1 MKVVIPGN
9 IPQAAAELLK
19 KEGFHLYI
27 FKEDESTRDD
37 FFSNIGDAD
46 AVISLINQKFN
57 PYVIEKMKK
66 CKIIANYGVG
76 FNNIDVEYAREK
88 GIIVTNTPDVLT
100 DSTADL
106 TIALVLGCA
115 RKIIEAEA
123 FLRGGKF
130 RGWQPQLFLGIELK
144 NKIFGVIGAG
154 RIGTAAALRAYS
166 FGMKIIYYSKKE
178 NKQLKKVA
186 KAKKVLLN
194 SLLKKA
200 DFISLHVPLTNETY
214 HLLNREKLNL
224 IKSSAVLINTARGE
238 IVDEKELIELLKN
251 KKISAAGFDVYEN
264 EPNLNPDLFKLDN
277 VLLLPHIGSATMEAR
292 TNMALL
298 AARNVEAVL
307 KGKKPLTPVKYG

>member
-1 MKVVIPGN
+1 MKAVIPGN

-19 KEGFHLYI
+19 KEGFKLSI
-27 FKEDESTRDD
+27 ITEDESDRED
-37 FFSNIGDAD
+37 FFNNIEDAD

-76 FNNIDVEYAREK
+76 FNNIDVQYAKEK

-106 TIALVLGCA
+106 TLALVLGCA
-115 RKIIEAEA
+115 RKITEAEA
-123 FLRGGKF
+123 FVREGKF
-130 RGWQPQLFLGIELK
+130 LGWRPQLFLGTELK

-154 RIGTAAALRAYS
+154 RIGSAAAIRAYS

-178 NKQLKKVA
+178 NKLLKKVA
-186 KAKKVLLN
+186 KAKKVSLN
-194 SLLKKA
+194 SLLEKA
-200 DFISLHVPLTNETY
+200 DFISLHVPLTSETY
-214 HLLNREKLNL
+214 HLLNKEKLSL
-224 IKSSAVLINTARGE
+224 IKPAGVLINTARGE
-238 IVDEKELIELLKN
+238 IVDEQELIELLKK
-251 KKISAAGFDVYEN
+251 KKISAAGFDVFEN

-277 VLLLPHIGSATMEAR
+277 VLLLPHIGSATIEAR

-298 AARNVEAVL
+298 AARNVAAVL
-307 KGKKPLTPVKYG
+307 KGKKPLTPV

>member
-214 HLLNREKLNL
+214 HLLNKEKLNL

>member
-154 RIGTAAALRAYS
+154 RIGTAAARRAYS

>member
-19 KEGFHLYI
+19 KEGFKLSI
-27 FKEDESTRDD
+27 ITEDESDRED
-37 FFSNIGDAD
+37 FFNNIEDAD

-76 FNNIDVEYAREK
+76 FNNIDVQYAKEK

-106 TIALVLGCA
+106 TLALVLGCA
-115 RKIIEAEA
+115 RKITEAEA
-123 FLRGGKF
+123 FVREGKF
-130 RGWQPQLFLGIELK
+130 LGWRPQLFLGTELK

-154 RIGTAAALRAYS
+154 RIGSAAAIRAYS

-178 NKQLKKVA
+178 NKLLKKVA
-186 KAKKVLLN
+186 KAKKVSLN
-194 SLLKKA
+194 SLLEKA
-200 DFISLHVPLTNETY
+200 DFISLHVPLTSETY
-214 HLLNREKLNL
+214 HLLNKEKLSL
-224 IKSSAVLINTARGE
+224 IKPAGVLINTARGE
-238 IVDEKELIELLKN
+238 IVDEQELIELLKK
-251 KKISAAGFDVYEN
+251 KKISAAGFDVFEN

-277 VLLLPHIGSATMEAR
+277 VLLLPHIGSATIEAR

-298 AARNVEAVL
+298 AARNVAAVL
-307 KGKKPLTPVKYG
+307 KGKKPLTPV

>member
-1 MKVVIPGN
+1 MKMKAVIPGN

-19 KEGFHLYI
+19 KEGFKLSI
-27 FKEDESTRDD
+27 ITEDESDRED
-37 FFSNIGDAD
+37 FFNNIEDAD

-76 FNNIDVEYAREK
+76 FNNIDVQYAKEK

-106 TIALVLGCA
+106 TLALVLGCA
-115 RKIIEAEA
+115 RKITEAEA
-123 FLRGGKF
+123 FVREGKF
-130 RGWQPQLFLGIELK
+130 LGWRPQLFLGTELK

-154 RIGTAAALRAYS
+154 RIGSAAAIRAYS

-178 NKQLKKVA
+178 NKLLKKVA
-186 KAKKVLLN
+186 KAKKVSLN
-194 SLLKKA
+194 SLLEKA
-200 DFISLHVPLTNETY
+200 DFISLHVPLTSETY
-214 HLLNREKLNL
+214 HLLNKEKLSL
-224 IKSSAVLINTARGE
+224 IKPAGVLINTARGE
-238 IVDEKELIELLKN
+238 IVDEQELIELLKK
-251 KKISAAGFDVYEN
+251 KKISAAGFDVFEN

-277 VLLLPHIGSATMEAR
+277 VLLLPHIGSATIEAR

-298 AARNVEAVL
+298 AARNVAAVL
-307 KGKKPLTPVKYG
+307 KGKKPLTPV